1 MTKFFKY
8 IALAEGCSYLILLFN
23 MLVFKP
29 TNVVLYK
36 SLLFPIGM
44 SHGILFIAYLY
55 LAVMIKSRQN
65 WNTRDFLLVLLA
77 SLLPFGTFFI
87 EKRYLKN
94 A

>member
-1 MTKFFKY
+1 MTKIFKI

-29 TNVVLYK
+29 AYIDLYK

-44 SHGILFIAYLY
+44 SHGVLFIGYLY
-55 LAVMIKSRQN
+55 FAFIIKSKQN
-65 WNTRDFLLVLLA
+65 WNTRDFLSVILA
-77 SLLPFGTFFI
+77 SLIPFGTFFI